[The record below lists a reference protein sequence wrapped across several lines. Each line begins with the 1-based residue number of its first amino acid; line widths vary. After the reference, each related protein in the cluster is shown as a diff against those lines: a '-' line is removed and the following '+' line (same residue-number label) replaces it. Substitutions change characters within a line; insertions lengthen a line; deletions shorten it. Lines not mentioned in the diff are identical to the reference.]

1 MRLHSCYKQ
10 TEDIPVQ
17 QPSIR
22 TLVFCLQIGI
32 HYEGKFYE
40 FVPWTGTVS
49 WDIAP
54 WGHWRISGENKN
66 HLVINA

>member
-1 MRLHSCYKQ
+1 MHIHNSSVC
-10 TEDIPVQ
+10 
-17 QPSIR
+17 S
-22 TLVFCLQIGI
+22 LQIGI

-54 WGHWRISGENKN
+54 WGHWKLSGENKN
-66 HLVINA
+66 HLVIIIQRAENVMQCLC